1 MAAAD
6 NAASAPVRK
15 RRAEARRSERTPSGG
30 WRTIAAKELADH
42 LTSMRFFVLLIVV
55 GLLAVLPMI
64 FASADMNAQANSAS
78 GASSPFLLLFT
89 YGSPSFGGYPMMTFV
104 YLLVPLVGVAFGF
117 DGINSER
124 SSGTLSRLLAQPIHR
139 DDVVNGKFV
148 AGIAVI
154 ALLLAMLILVVTGI
168 GILRLGIVPDVE
180 QAARVVV
187 WFLATVLY
195 ASVWLAFALLIST
208 VVRSTAT
215 SALAGFGVWIGFTLF
230 GSFLLPI
237 VGQFLFPVDTSGTLS
252 TAVASSI
259 PQQLFLHLSPATL
272 YQDIVKVVLNPQAG
286 ATDVFITSANQVV
299 AGQQQI
305 PGLLSLD
312 QSLLIV
318 WPQIVALTALTVLL
332 FAISYVL
339 FLRQEVRA

>member
-1 MAAAD
+1 MAAAET
-6 NAASAPVRK
+6 AGSAPARK
-15 RRAEARRSERTPSGG
+15 KRADARRSERAPSGG
-30 WRTIAAKELADH
+30 WRTIASKELADH
-42 LTSMRFFVLLIVV
+42 LASTRFFVLLIVV
-55 GLLAVLPMI
+55 GLLAVPPMI
-64 FASADMNAQANSAS
+64 FASADMNAKANSVT
-78 GASSPFLLLFT
+78 GAISPFLLLFT
-89 YGSPSFGGYPMMTFV
+89 YGSQSFGGYAMVTFV
-104 YLLVPLVGVAFGF
+104 YLLVPLVGIAFGF
-117 DGINSER
+117 DGINAER
-124 SSGTLSRLLAQPIHR
+124 SQGTLSRLLAQPIHR
-139 DDVVNGKFV
+139 DDVVNGKFA

-154 ALLLAMLILVVTGI
+154 ALLLATLILLVTGI
-168 GILRLGIVPDVE
+168 GILRLGIVPTAE
-180 QAARVVV
+180 QAGRVLV
-187 WFLATVLY
+187 WFLSTVLY

-230 GSFLLPI
+230 GFLMPI
-237 VGQFLFPVDTSGTLS
+237 VANFLFPINTSVDLS

-259 PQQLFLHLSPATL
+259 PHQLFLHLSPATL
-272 YQDIVKVVLNPQAG
+272 YQDIVTVVLNPQAG
-286 ATDVFITSANQVV
+286 ANDIFIGSANQVV

>member
-1 MAAAD
+1 MAAAET
-6 NAASAPVRK
+6 AGKPTRK
-15 RRAEARRSERTPSGG
+15 TRADARRAERTPSGG
-30 WRTIAAKELADH
+30 WRTIATKELADH
-42 LTSMRFFVLLIVV
+42 LVSTRFFVLLVVV
-55 GLLAVLPMI
+55 GLLAVVPMI
-64 FASADMNAQANSAS
+64 FASADMSAKASSAS
-78 GASSPFLLLFT
+78 GAASPFLLLFT
-89 YGSPSFGGYPMMTFV
+89 YGSPSFGGYSMVTFV
-104 YLLVPLVGVAFGF
+104 YLLVPLVGIAFGF

-139 DDVVNGKFV
+139 DDVVNGKFT
-148 AGIAVI
+148 AGISVI
-154 ALLLAMLILVVTGI
+154 ALLLATLILLVTGI

-180 QAARVVV
+180 EVGRVVV

-230 GSFLLPI
+230 GTFLLPI
-237 VGQFLFPVDTSGTLS
+237 AAKFLFPIDTTGTLT
-252 TAVASSI
+252 TAVASSV

-272 YQDIVKVVLNPQAG
+272 YQDVVTVVLNPQAG
-286 ATDVFITSANQVV
+286 AGDVFLSNAGQYV
-299 AGQQQI
+299 ASQQQI
-305 PGLLSLD
+305 PSLLSLD

-318 WPQIVALTALTVLL
+318 WPQIVALTAATVVL